1 MTNSPS
7 SPKDLATLP
16 SGTRLF
22 IDANIFI
29 YHFTNVPLT
38 AACTTFLQRVE
49 AGDLQGF
56 TSVIVLAEVA
66 HRLMI
71 LEAIRTSGLPS
82 RTAVKHLKEN
92 PTLVNRLSHY
102 KVATARIPS
111 FNVTVEPVTF
121 AHLQTAQEL
130 STLHGLLTH
139 DSLTI
144 AMMQSLA
151 LTDVVSN
158 DPDLT
163 VVPGLTLWR
172 PQP

>member
-1 MTNSPS
+1 MTNFPS
-7 SPKDLATLP
+7 SPKDLVALS
-16 SGTRLF
+16 SGTSIF

-29 YHFTNVPLT
+29 YHFTQVPLT
-38 AACTTFLQRVE
+38 AACTAFLQRVE
-49 AGDLQGF
+49 AGDLYGV
-56 TSVIVLAEVA
+56 TSVVVLAEVA

-71 LEAIRTSGLPS
+71 LEAIRALGFPS
-82 RTAVKHLKEN
+82 RTAVKKLKEN
-92 PTLVNRLSHY
+92 PSLVSQRAHY

-121 AHLQTAQEL
+121 AHLRTAQEL
-130 STLHGLLTH
+130 STLHGLLTN
-139 DSLTI
+139 DSLTG

-151 LTDVVSN
+151 LTDVASN

-163 VVPGLTLWR
+163 LIPGLTVWH